1 MRAASPVG
9 CSLLRQ
15 GLLTLTACP
24 LLGSV
29 DGYALKID
37 ELRGTKPT
45 ERIDLSS
52 KGLGVASALIIAS
65 CIKENG
71 VLKQLKCAAARVF
84 ASVSAPTDTAT
95 PHLCTV

>member
-1 MRAASPVG
+1 M
-9 CSLLRQ
+9 RQ
-15 GLLTLTACP
+15 GPLTLTACP